1 MHRYACAALLVLT
14 GIAIAGCEPRYH
26 RGYGDG
32 YGHHGRYDDRD
43 DAWDIVRRDPCRYD
57 EYRRFA
63 DKHKNPD
70 KRRQVV
76 EQLARDGCSRDRD
89 LDRERRYYDNR

>member
-1 MHRYACAALLVLT
+1 MNRYAFVALLLLT
-14 GIAIAGCEPRYH
+14 GMSIAGCEARSRYH
-26 RGYGDG
+26 RGHGDG
-32 YGHHGRYDDRD
+32 YGDRD

-63 DKHKNPD
+63 AKHENPE
-70 KRRQVV
+70 KRRRVV

-89 LDRERRYYDNR
+89 IDRERRSYDYR